1 VATVLVVDDDP
12 HFREFLRILLTKEGL
27 EVRLARSAAEGK
39 EQLNSRPDL
48 LIVDHRMPNEDGYS
62 WISSIRDAGNNLPI
76 IFCSGSGCDQKY
88 IERLRSILNVDLILP
103 KPIDPVYFVKQVRK
117 LLKLDQGASSKS
129 SSSISN
135 QPVQPGRHHQKPSG
149 KHAKERRGP
158 ATNSPAS
165 GEIKAGVNV
174 HPVFNVSKCEGQ
186 RPPVNEKTKAQQAM
200 GQLVSNTQDK
210 LPDPVDSECREF
222 VLGLSGMLSYIR
234 LNILFG
240 AVDDDG
246 ATIGKAI
253 SLADDLLKGAS
264 RYDLPQ
270 LKSLILMI
278 EGSLQEGLLI
288 DRRDAETFH
297 VALQALETADSC
309 SQSLMSQL
317 GEQRC
322 EPSVVLPAMLVSES
336 AIRESQALVDC
347 AVQNE
352 LPVDSSEVMIDSL
365 VPPAAGNTS
374 SDLSPLSNYE
384 STLTEVDGASH
395 GRSRTRCVVVV
406 SDDQNLVSSCKQSI
420 EADNDTVFTAKNRD
434 LAIVAI
440 TRHQPDIVLVDET
453 IALAGAADFCHFVK
467 ECFGN
472 KSLILVLIRDAE
484 RRHFAIAHQAD
495 DYVLIPVAKYELARR
510 MAGEIRE
517 YSL

>member
-1 VATVLVVDDDP
+1 MATVLVVDDDP

-62 WISSIRDAGNNLPI
+62 WISSIREAGNNLPI
-76 IFCSGSGCDQKY
+76 IFCSGFGCDQKY
-88 IERLRSILNVDLILP
+88 IERLRTLLNVDLILP
-103 KPIDPVYFVKQVRK
+103 KPVDPVSFVRQVRK
-117 LLKLDQGASSKS
+117 LLKLDHGASSKS
-129 SSSISN
+129 GNGVSS
-135 QPVQPGRHHQKPSG
+135 QPVQPGRHHQKPAG

-158 ATNSPAS
+158 ATNPPAS

-174 HPVFNVSKCEGQ
+174 RPVANASECQGK
-186 RPPVNEKTKAQQAM
+186 RATVNDRTKAQQAM
-200 GQLVSNTQDK
+200 SQLVSNTQDK

-222 VLGLSGMLSYIR
+222 ILGLPGMLSDIR

-253 SLADDLLKGAS
+253 SLADELLKGAS
-264 RYDLPQ
+264 RYDLAQ

-278 EGSLQEGLLI
+278 EGSLQEGILI
-288 DRRDAETFH
+288 NRRDAETFH

-309 SQSLMSQL
+309 LQSLLCQL
-317 GEQRC
+317 GEQPC
-322 EPSVVLPAMLVSES
+322 EPSVMPARQVSES
-336 AIRESQALVDC
+336 AIRESQAFVDC

-352 LPVDSSEVMIDSL
+352 LLVDSSEVMIESPVL
-365 VPPAAGNTS
+365 PVAGNTS
-374 SDLSPLSNYE
+374 SDPSLVSNYE

-517 YSL
+517 FLL